1 MLRSFLI
8 YLSQAGWAQRMVTGW
23 SFAWN
28 VASRFIAG
36 ETTEQAIKVVQE
48 LNAKGINATLDHLGE
63 HTSTAEE
70 AAHSTDEILGI
81 LDAIDEAGVRAG
93 VSIKL
98 TQIGM
103 GLDATVCRQNLR
115 RILERA
121 KEYKNFVRIDIEDTP
136 YTDIT
141 IDAYNEMLAAG
152 FTNKVVGMAV
162 QSYLYRA
169 EADVRKMLEDGTR
182 FRLIKGAYKEPPD
195 KAYPKK
201 ADVDANYDLLTKI
214 LMDASLEQGSPKVSK
229 DGRIPPIPALG
240 TQDDKRVEFGK
251 QYAQKIGLDKAA
263 FEFQM
268 LYGIRRDLQEQ
279 LAAEGYQVRVYVPFG
294 SQWYPY
300 FMRRLAERPANLWF
314 FISNF
319 FKK

>member
-8 YLSQAGWAQRMVTGW
+8 YLSQAGWAKKMVTGW

-36 ETTEQAIKVVQE
+36 ESTESAIKVVGE
-48 LNAKGINATLDHLGE
+48 LNARGINATLDYLGE
-63 HTSTAEE
+63 HTATAEE
-70 AAHSTDEILGI
+70 AAQSADEILRI
-81 LDAIDEAGVRAG
+81 LDAIKEADVRAG

-98 TQIGM
+98 TQIGL
-103 GLDATVCRQNLR
+103 GLDSSICRQNLQ

-136 YTDIT
+136 YTDLT
-141 IDAYNEMLAAG
+141 IEVYNQMLEAG
-152 FTNKVVGMAV
+152 FTTKIVGMAV
-162 QSYLYRA
+162 QSYLFRA
-169 EADVRKMLEDGTR
+169 EEDTRKMLEIGTR
-182 FRLIKGAYKEPPD
+182 FRLIKGAYQEPPD

-201 ADVDANYDLLTKI
+201 ADVDANFDLLTKI
-214 LMDASLEQGSPKVSK
+214 LMDGALAAGSPQVSK
-229 DGRIPPIPALG
+229 SGRIPPIPAIA
-240 TQDDKRVEFGK
+240 TQDEKRIEFAR
-251 QYAQKIGLDKAA
+251 QYAQKIDLPKKA

-268 LYGIRRDLQEQ
+268 LFGIRRDLQTQ
-279 LAAEGYQVRVYVPFG
+279 LAAEGYQVRIYIPFG
-294 SQWYPY
+294 TEWYPY

>member
-8 YLSQAGWAQRMVTGW
+8 YLSQAGWAKKMVTGW

-36 ETTEQAIKVVQE
+36 ESTESAIKVVGE
-48 LNAKGINATLDHLGE
+48 LNARGINATLDYLGE
-63 HTSTAEE
+63 HTATAEE
-70 AAHSTDEILGI
+70 AAQSADEILRI
-81 LDAIDEAGVRAG
+81 LDAIKEADVRAG

-98 TQIGM
+98 TQIGL
-103 GLDATVCRQNLR
+103 GLDSSICRQNLQ

-136 YTDIT
+136 YTDLT
-141 IDAYNEMLAAG
+141 IEVYNQMLEAG
-152 FTNKVVGMAV
+152 FTTKIVGMAV
-162 QSYLYRA
+162 QSYLFRA
-169 EADVRKMLEDGTR
+169 EEDTRKMLEIGTR
-182 FRLIKGAYKEPPD
+182 FRLIKGAYQEPPD

-201 ADVDANYDLLTKI
+201 ADVDANFDLLSKI
-214 LMDASLEQGSPKVSK
+214 LMDGALAAGSPKVSK
-229 DGRIPPIPALG
+229 SGRIPPIPAIA
-240 TQDDKRVEFGK
+240 TQDEKRIEFAR
-251 QYAQKIGLDKAA
+251 QYAQKIDLPKKA

-268 LYGIRRDLQEQ
+268 LYGIRRDLQTQ
-279 LAAEGYQVRVYVPFG
+279 LAAEGYQVRIYIPFG
-294 SQWYPY
+294 TEWYPY

>member
-8 YLSQAGWAQRMVTGW
+8 YLSQAGWAKKMVTGW

-36 ETTEQAIKVVQE
+36 ESTESAIKVVGE
-48 LNAKGINATLDHLGE
+48 LNARGINATLDYLGE
-63 HTSTAEE
+63 HTATAEE
-70 AAHSTDEILGI
+70 AAQSADEILRI
-81 LDAIDEAGVRAG
+81 LDAIKEADVRAG

-98 TQIGM
+98 TQIGL
-103 GLDATVCRQNLR
+103 GLDSSICRQNLQ

-136 YTDIT
+136 YTDLT
-141 IDAYNEMLAAG
+141 IEVYNQMLGAG
-152 FTNKVVGMAV
+152 FTTKIVGMAV
-162 QSYLYRA
+162 QSYLFRA
-169 EADVRKMLEDGTR
+169 EEDTRKMLEIGTR
-182 FRLIKGAYKEPPD
+182 FRLIKGAYQEPPD

-201 ADVDANYDLLTKI
+201 ADVDANFDLLTKI
-214 LMDASLEQGSPKVSK
+214 LMDGALAAGSPQVSK
-229 DGRIPPIPALG
+229 SGRIPPIPAIA
-240 TQDDKRVEFGK
+240 TQDEKRIEFAR
-251 QYAQKIGLDKAA
+251 QYAQKIDLPKKA

-268 LYGIRRDLQEQ
+268 LFGIRRDLQTQ
-279 LAAEGYQVRVYVPFG
+279 LAAEGYQVRIYIPFG
-294 SQWYPY
+294 TEWYPY

>member
-28 VASRFIAG
+28 FASRFIAG
-36 ETTEQAIKVVQE
+36 ETTADAIAVVKT
-48 LNAKGINATLDHLGE
+48 LNKKGINATLDHLGE
-63 HTSTAEE
+63 HTSSADE
-70 AAHSTDEILGI
+70 AAQSTDEVLAI
-81 LDAIDEAGVRAG
+81 LDAIEESGVRAG

-103 GLDATVCRQNLR
+103 GLDTSVCQGNLR

-121 KEYKNFVRIDIEDTP
+121 KEYGNFVRIDIEDTP
-136 YTDIT
+136 YTDMT
-141 IDAYNEMLAAG
+141 IAAYNEMLELG
-152 FTNKVVGMAV
+152 FTPETVGMAV

-169 EADVRKMLEDGTR
+169 EEDVKKMLENGTR

-195 KAYPKK
+195 KAFPKK

-214 LMDASLEQGSPKVSK
+214 LMDASLEKGSKISEDQRV
-229 DGRIPPIPALG
+229 PPIPAIA
-240 TQDDKRVEFGK
+240 TQDDKRVEFAK
-251 QYAQKIGLDKAA
+251 QYAQKIGLERDG

-268 LYGIRRDLQEQ
+268 LHGIRRDLQMQ
-279 LAAEGYQVRVYVPFG
+279 LAEEGYQVRIYVPFG

-300 FMRRLAERPANLWF
+300 FMRRLAERPANVWF

>member
-8 YLSQAGWAQRMVTGW
+8 YLSQAGWAQKMVTGW

-28 VASRFIAG
+28 LASRFIAG
-36 ETTEQAIKVVQE
+36 ETTEQALVVVKE

-63 HTSTAEE
+63 HTSNADE
-70 AAHSTDEILGI
+70 AAESTDEVLAV
-81 LDAIDEAGVRAG
+81 LDAIEESGVRAG

-103 GLDATVCRQNLR
+103 GLDASICRDNLR

-121 KEYKNFVRIDIEDTP
+121 KKYKNFVRIDIEDTP
-136 YTDIT
+136 YTDMT
-141 IDAYNEMLAAG
+141 IAAYKAMLELG
-152 FTNKVVGMAV
+152 FTPETVGMAV

-169 EADVRKMLEDGTR
+169 EEDVKKMLETGTR
-182 FRLIKGAYKEPPD
+182 FRLIKGAYQEPPD
-195 KAYPKK
+195 KAFPKK
-201 ADVDANYDLLTKI
+201 ADVDANYDLLAKI
-214 LMDASLEQGSPKVSK
+214 LLDGALEKSSPKVSK
-229 DGRIPPIPALG
+229 DGRIPPIPAIA
-240 TQDDKRVEFGK
+240 TQDDKRVEFAK
-251 QYAQKIGLDKAA
+251 QYAQKIGLDKEA

-268 LYGIRRDLQEQ
+268 LHGIRRDLQMQ
-279 LAAEGYQVRVYVPFG
+279 LAEEGYQVRIYVPFG

-314 FISNF
+314 FVSNF

>member
-8 YLSQAGWAQRMVTGW
+8 YLSQAGWAKKMVTGW

-36 ETTEQAIKVVQE
+36 ESTESAIKVVGE
-48 LNAKGINATLDHLGE
+48 LNARGINATLDYLGE
-63 HTSTAEE
+63 HTATAEE
-70 AAHSTDEILGI
+70 AAQSADEILRI
-81 LDAIDEAGVRAG
+81 LDAIKEADVRAG

-98 TQIGM
+98 TQIGL
-103 GLDATVCRQNLR
+103 GLDSSICRQNLQ

-136 YTDIT
+136 YTDLT
-141 IDAYNEMLAAG
+141 IEVYNQMLGAG
-152 FTNKVVGMAV
+152 FTTKIVGMAV
-162 QSYLYRA
+162 QSYLFRA
-169 EADVRKMLEDGTR
+169 EEDTRKMLEIGTR
-182 FRLIKGAYKEPPD
+182 FRLIKGAYQEPPD

-201 ADVDANYDLLTKI
+201 ADVDANFDLLSKI
-214 LMDASLEQGSPKVSK
+214 LMDGALAAGSPKVSK
-229 DGRIPPIPALG
+229 SGRIPPIPAIA
-240 TQDDKRVEFGK
+240 TQDEKRIEFAR
-251 QYAQKIGLDKAA
+251 QYAQKIDLPKKA

-268 LYGIRRDLQEQ
+268 LFGIRRDLQTQ
-279 LAAEGYQVRVYVPFG
+279 LAAEGYQVRIYIPFG
-294 SQWYPY
+294 TEWYPY

>member
-8 YLSQAGWAQRMVTGW
+8 YLSQAGWAKKMVTGW

-36 ETTEQAIKVVQE
+36 ESTESAIKVVGE
-48 LNAKGINATLDHLGE
+48 LNARGINATLDYLGE
-63 HTSTAEE
+63 HTATAEE
-70 AAHSTDEILGI
+70 AAQSADEILRI
-81 LDAIDEAGVRAG
+81 LDAIKEADVRAG

-98 TQIGM
+98 TQIGL
-103 GLDATVCRQNLR
+103 GLDSSICRQNLQ

-136 YTDIT
+136 YTDLT
-141 IDAYNEMLAAG
+141 IEVYNQMLEAG
-152 FTNKVVGMAV
+152 FTTKIVGMAV
-162 QSYLYRA
+162 QSYLFRA
-169 EADVRKMLEDGTR
+169 EEDTRKMLEIGTR
-182 FRLIKGAYKEPPD
+182 FRLIKGAYQEPPD

-201 ADVDANYDLLTKI
+201 ADVDANFDLLTKI
-214 LMDASLEQGSPKVSK
+214 LMDGALAAGSPQVSK
-229 DGRIPPIPALG
+229 SGRIPPIPAIA
-240 TQDDKRVEFGK
+240 TQDEKRIEFAR
-251 QYAQKIGLDKAA
+251 QYAQKIDLPKKA

-268 LYGIRRDLQEQ
+268 LYGIRRDLQTQ
-279 LAAEGYQVRVYVPFG
+279 LAAEGYQVRIYIPFG
-294 SQWYPY
+294 TEWYPY